1 MRIRVT
7 HCGPQ
12 LFPFYWRIFSIVK
25 PNGPGCS
32 GNATCTS
39 SCACPDMQSARQ
51 LYPVPHVH
59 TYLEP
64 SIYLP
69 KTSVLPG
76 AARRG
81 AAGGG
86 APRGGGAA
94 GGGGGGAAAGGTPEC

>member
-69 KTSVLPG
+69 KASVLPG
-76 AARRG
+76 SSRRFATNG
-81 AAGGG
+81 MSPLMGVSADD
-86 APRGGGAA
+86 RILR
-94 GGGGGGAAAGGTPEC
+94 AAAIGTP